1 MVPGDL
7 PAVAMLEANCPSS
20 WTLEQVEAEF
30 DRQTG
35 LALVAISFA
44 GEVLGWCCGFQV
56 GPDAELLKISV
67 SPQWRRQGIAEALL
81 QELCRCFAAGL
92 GEKIYLEVRAKNLP
106 ALQLYSKLGWAEVG
120 CRKKYYNDPADDA
133 LVFAGTLNE

>member
-1 MVPGDL
+1 MAMV
-7 PAVAMLEANCPSS
+7 EATCPSS
-20 WTLEQVEAEF
+20 WTLEQIEAEL

-35 LALVAISFA
+35 QVLVAISFT
-44 GEVLGWCCGFQV
+44 GEVQGWCCGFLV

-67 SPQWRRQGIAEALL
+67 SPQWRRQGIAKALL
-81 QELCRCFAAGL
+81 QELCRCFAAGQ

-120 CRKKYYNDPADDA
+120 CRKKYYNNPADDA
-133 LVFAGTLNE
+133 LLYAGILNE